1 MTIQFRIPE
10 NHPQRYKLHNEAH
23 ARQAIKLR
31 TPVQVTHLALIID
44 GNQKAQERQH
54 LIELCEL
61 FDHPYPN
68 KDADQFSDDFGS
80 FQLRWQQHGEF
91 STYTFYQHHALS
103 EPFIQ
108 SALSSVPEKWLNTL
122 NGQVMVAI
130 HVSIIKFE
138 DEPVIDEI
146 ASHFSGD
153 ALVGA
158 ELAEGA
164 ALAFTDFQIQPDGFS
179 RYLIL
184 DRHIHTRQAGRYLQ
198 RLLDIEVY
206 RVMSL
211 LALPVARE
219 LIPKL
224 NRADHDLLRITTAMH
239 QSDIEDTQLM
249 DDLTALAAEIE
260 NCFSK
265 THSRF
270 GAADAYYKLVEHRI
284 TELKEVRILGVQTI
298 GEFLHRRLEPAINTC
313 QTTEKRLS
321 MLSERISNASQLLRT
336 RVDITLERQN
346 QSLLASMDRRAQL
359 QLHLQTTVEGLSV
372 AAISYYTV
380 SLIGYAAKAVKA
392 FGWPVSPEM
401 VMGISIPV
409 VIAIIALGVRH
420 IRKMIENIHE

>member
-1 MTIQFRIPE
+1 MNRPTLAP
-10 NHPQRYKLHNEAH
+10 LLALMLAAGSAH
-23 ARQAIKLR
+23 AQAAGGGGAGAA
-31 TPVQVTHLALIID
+31 V
-44 GNQKAQERQH
+44 
-54 LIELCEL
+54 
-61 FDHPYPN
+61 
-68 KDADQFSDDFGS
+68 
-80 FQLRWQQHGEF
+80 
-91 STYTFYQHHALS
+91 
-103 EPFIQ
+103 
-108 SALSSVPEKWLNTL
+108 
-122 NGQVMVAI
+122 
-130 HVSIIKFE
+130 KFE